1 MSLPPATA
9 ALPCLAKPARSFAR
23 PSDAAFLNALPTV
36 LNDATSS
43 AFVAASAGLTSS
55 LPSDVAA
62 AAYALPRRLAASA
75 CVVRLPAFLRSRAA
89 DFSDLSRRPRIFST
103 RVW

>member
-1 MSLPPATA
+1 MY
-9 ALPCLAKPARSFAR
+9 
-23 PSDAAFLNALPTV
+23 ALPTV
-36 LNDATSS
+36 FSDFASS
-43 AFVAASAGLTSS
+43 ALVAASAGLTSS

-62 AAYALPRRLAASA
+62 APYAPPSRLVAST
-75 CVVRLPAFLRSRAA
+75 CVVRLPALLRSRAA